1 MLFNLDP
8 KSKAEKSIVVR
19 GWLERGM
26 ALLPIDYVGV
36 KL

>member
-1 MLFNLDP
+1 MPFNLDP
-8 KSKAEKSIVVR
+8 ESKGEKSIVIK